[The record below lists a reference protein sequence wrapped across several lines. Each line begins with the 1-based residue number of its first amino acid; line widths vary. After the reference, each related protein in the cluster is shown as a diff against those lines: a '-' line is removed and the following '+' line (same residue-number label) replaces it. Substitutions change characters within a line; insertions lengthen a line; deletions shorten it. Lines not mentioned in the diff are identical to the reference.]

1 MASIFVRVDVKRRKL
16 FVKIIFSSMKSSA
29 HEPSLLAIT
38 LRKVRMYKE
47 PTMDDNPPLK
57 NGDPIEFSSDDILGV
72 MKNISLVKNGLMP
85 YESESEQIE
94 IGNGDTD
101 AMFTIGDNDLSS
113 FERDL
118 LDNVIGMAEEEVVT
132 QYDDTPTVKENFN
145 KYMNKGKV
153 LRERLQK
160 IVSKLQNIQLKT
172 MGKCSTQ
179 EIYNLL
185 QSQKSSAIK
194 NIKTTLLKVQKRQSN
209 PFLKSLL
216 CDEIKDG
223 EKVFGLLESQIK
235 TLNEDYDSEATAS
248 DSETDTLGETSE
260 EEIQATSYPIE
271 NRNAWKWFH
280 ERAGIA
286 YRLTWLVNVMSDM
299 EFKINFYNEA
309 LNRYTTRSF
318 TQDQEEDTA
327 RRVHP
332 YEPKIQHR
340 MLTQPPLIN
349 LAAAWKKGDKAKFN
363 LINPCDCYGID
374 SCPTCISLTH
384 HTNNSAHRFSATFHP
399 VLSDSKNTSLNVA
412 LSNELGKLSFHQ
424 KQKNKSKSN
433 TDFSKFFMDRSS
445 EPSPTTRPVQ
455 PVKLQNAWPNRND
468 PITKFNRNQRQARKR
483 RRMRYG
489 KHKRSRLDDDYKYS
503 SRRSSESICDDEDL
517 DDVYEDDNYDSDPD
531 YSPWFPRTG
540 DKTYNAKREYDID
553 NIVIPYSIAAASRVE
568 MVKYKEI
575 VTPKWRVVEE
585 LDIDPTEFA
594 ASVPDPEPEVV
605 DDLDDGKRN
614 AHHEACEMEER
625 KRFRTMKKQSERTH
639 KNSGH
644 CSSGENTSEAMSPLF
659 ENRSPMPTVE
669 EEPDAGPSNQDWNP

>member
-1 MASIFVRVDVKRRKL
+1 
-16 FVKIIFSSMKSSA
+16 
-29 HEPSLLAIT
+29 
-38 LRKVRMYKE
+38 
-47 PTMDDNPPLK
+47 MDENPPLK
-57 NGDPIEFSSDDILGV
+57 NGDPIELSSDDILGV
-72 MKNISLVKNGLMP
+72 MKNISMVKNGLMP
-85 YESESEQIE
+85 YDNDTEQME
-94 IGNGDTD
+94 IGNGDAD
-101 AMFTIGDNDLSS
+101 AMFTIGDNDLST

-118 LDNVIGMAEEEVVT
+118 LDNVIEMAEEEVVT
-132 QYDDTPTVKENFN
+132 QYDDTPTVKENYN
-145 KYMNKGKV
+145 KFMNKGKM

-160 IVSKLQNIQLKT
+160 IISKLQNIQLKT

-179 EIYNLL
+179 EIYNVL
-185 QSQKSSAIK
+185 QSQKSNAIK
-194 NIKTTLLKVQKRQSN
+194 NIKSTLLKVQKRQSN

-216 CDEIKDG
+216 CDEVKDG

-235 TLNEDYDSEATAS
+235 TLNEEYDSEATAS

-260 EEIQATSYPIE
+260 EEMQDSNCPIE
-271 NRNAWKWFH
+271 NRNTWKWLH
-280 ERAGIA
+280 DRAGIA
-286 YRLTWLVNVMSDM
+286 YRLTWLVNVMSDI

-309 LNRYTTRSF
+309 LNRYSSHSYIM
-318 TQDQEEDTA
+318 DQGEESA

-332 YEPKIQHR
+332 YELKTQHR
-340 MLTQPPLIN
+340 MLMQPPLIN
-349 LAAAWKKGDKAKFN
+349 LAAALKKGDKAKFN

-384 HTNNSAHRFSATFHP
+384 HTNNSVHRLSVNFHP
-399 VLSDSKNTSLNVA
+399 VLSNSKDTSLNVA
-412 LSNELGKLSFHQ
+412 LSNKLGKTSFHQ
-424 KQKNKSKSN
+424 KQKNKSASDS
-433 TDFSKFFMDRSS
+433 DFNKYFVDRTP
-445 EPSPTTRPVQ
+445 EQSPTIRQVQ

-489 KHKRSRLDDDYKYS
+489 KHKKSRMDEDYKYN
-503 SRRSSESICDDEDL
+503 SRRNSESICDDEDL
-517 DDVYEDDNYDSDPD
+517 DEVYEEDNYDSDPD

-540 DKTYNAKREYDID
+540 DKTYNPKREYDID

-575 VTPKWRVVEE
+575 VTPKWRIVEE
-585 LDIDPTEFA
+585 LDVDPVEFA
-594 ASVPDPEPEVV
+594 ATVPEPEVV
-605 DDLDDGKRN
+605 EDLDDGKRS

-659 ENRSPMPTVE
+659 ESRSPMPTVE
-669 EEPDAGPSNQDWNP
+669 EEPDAGPSSQDWNQ